1 MSRDKTAAGGWC
13 RGRGSTDGVK
23 RVWKRCAPPPPPPSC
38 LILALVQ
45 PVCCR
50 LQAAAPSSCCAPKSH
65 VLQDSDTGHHQGR
78 RPGKSASA
86 SEKLSVG
93 IGKEWRGRIRARCPE
108 RQLVQDKKFGEGGA
122 REVSTAG
129 SFDTGEE
136 FRSCGC

>member
-1 MSRDKTAAGGWC
+1 MCFSIPI
-13 RGRGSTDGVK
+13 RGTT
-23 RVWKRCAPPPPPPSC
+23 RVGAR
-38 LILALVQ
+38 
-45 PVCCR
+45 
-50 LQAAAPSSCCAPKSH
+50 
-65 VLQDSDTGHHQGR
+65 
-78 RPGKSASA
+78 GKSASA

-93 IGKEWRGRIRARCPE
+93 IGKEWRGRIRAGCPE